1 MTRSDP
7 IKLSEARSIIVK
19 AIANPNIL
27 LVGFSRTLQILEAVV
42 GPSDVAEIIVTS
54 LEALSDEIL
63 SSSNATALFARH
75 LGFSLLRV
83 PASEAT
89 VLERRLEKLRR
100 RVPEF
105 SRRSAREA
113 LEMIAGRAQRS
124 ADDGVF
130 LLEGAR
136 EKILKL
142 VAGDPNPKIVPN
154 ARLVFLAGDEL
165 VNWYA
170 KNAKK
175 LDPYRQPDLIAQF
188 SPMRSERALSFML
201 LLAATSKVKKEALSW
216 FIDHSD
222 RTRPF
227 LEKTSASKG
236 DEGTW
241 AKAVLAKLPIV

>member
-1 MTRSDP
+1 M
-7 IKLSEARSIIVK
+7 
-19 AIANPNIL
+19 
-27 LVGFSRTLQILEAVV
+27 
-42 GPSDVAEIIVTS
+42 AEIIVTS

-63 SSSNATALFARH
+63 ASSNPTALFARQ

-83 PASEAT
+83 TASEASA
-89 VLERRLEKLRR
+89 LGARLEKLRA

-113 LEMIAGRAQRS
+113 LEMIAGRGQRS

-130 LLEGAR
+130 LLEGAQ
-136 EKILKL
+136 EKILGL

-165 VNWYA
+165 INWYA

-175 LDPYRQPDLIAQF
+175 LDPYRQPDIIAHF

-201 LLAATSKVKKEALSW
+201 LLTATSKVKKEALTC
-216 FIDHSD
+216 FIDHAD

-227 LEKTSASKG
+227 LEKTSATKG

-241 AKAVLAKLPIV
+241 AKAVLAKLPEN